1 MKQNIIICEYIST
14 GVNYIYDVLAR
25 GYEPVLLEA
34 AIVGTDEEQ
43 ALFRALREPIKA
55 KLKGRFTII
64 PEEADYDVLLSKI
77 KEYDP
82 VLVIPGSEFGVPLAT
97 RLAEDLG
104 LPGNP
109 VSRLK
114 AMTEKDSMQQALKDH
129 GLRCIRG
136 KVVTGEEEA
145 IEYYKELGSED
156 VVVKRVRGAGTQ
168 GVYICHGYDEMLDAV
183 RASFSNN
190 VREGDEAVSIMIQ
203 ERIMGTEY
211 IVNTVSCAG
220 SHRVVSVWRYDKI
233 KLANGTN
240 AYNYAM
246 AVPRL
251 EIGHS
256 ELIRYACE
264 VASAIGIQYG
274 PVHGEYMVDEKGP
287 VLIEVN
293 CRPMGGG
300 MSRKFVEE
308 IFVQHETDSALDSY
322 LDHEKFEEAK
332 RMPYKVRKHGAMKF
346 FIIPEDTEVDSA
358 PVLQIATHL
367 RSYYS
372 AAVDQIGRTST
383 LKETR
388 NLETAGGTV
397 YLLHEDEQVLRSDC
411 DLLHLLETKYPK
423 ILFQDLECTG
433 NAGRAEPNVA
443 AVIKAAKCHGAT
455 LVFSDTL
462 SSTEGA
468 TVVNAEN
475 LSDAYDSYEQGILD
489 LSRPE
494 SFADLE
500 SVIQQIYG
508 FASKI
513 RSGGKILIPESTYCN
528 LPYGMGG
535 MEILLRVAGLNIEM
549 PVYEMVSLLTASVQ

>member
-1 MKQNIIICEYIST
+1 MKRNIVICEYIST
-14 GVNYIYDVLAR
+14 GVNYIDDVLAR

-34 AIVGTDEEQ
+34 PIVGTDDDQ

-55 KLKGRFTII
+55 KLKGRYTII
-64 PEEADYDVLLSKI
+64 PEEPDYDKLLATV

-82 VLVIPGSEFGVPLAT
+82 VLVIPGNEFGVPLAT
-97 RLAEDLG
+97 RLGEDLG

-114 AMTEKDSMQQALKDH
+114 AMTEKDSMQQALREH
-129 GLRCIRG
+129 GLRSIRG
-136 KVVTGEEEA
+136 KVVTSEEEA
-145 IEYYKELGSED
+145 IEYYKELGKED

-168 GVYICHGYDEMLDAV
+168 GVYICHGYDEMLSAV
-183 RASFSNN
+183 RTSFLNN
-190 VREGDEAVSIMIQ
+190 VCDGGEPVAIMIQ

-220 SHRVVSVWRYDKI
+220 RHRVVSVWRYDKM

-240 AYNYAM
+240 AYNYAV

-251 EIGHS
+251 GIGHS
-256 ELIRYACE
+256 ALIRYACE

-274 PVHGEYMVDEKGP
+274 PVHGEYMVDEDGP

-293 CRPMGGG
+293 CRPMGAG
-300 MSRKFVEE
+300 MQRKFVES

-322 LDHEKFEEAK
+322 LDPDKFEEAK
-332 RMPYKVRKHGAMKF
+332 RVPYRVKKHAAIKL

-372 AAVDQIGRTST
+372 AIFDQIGRASS
-383 LKETR
+383 LKETK

-397 YLLHEDEQVLRSDC
+397 YLLHEDEQVLKSDC
-411 DLLHLLETKYPK
+411 ELLHLLEMKYPK
-423 ILFQDLECTG
+423 ILFQDLKRPET
-433 NAGRAEPNVA
+433 AGHVEPDVA
-443 AVIKAAKCHGAT
+443 AVIKAAGCHGAT

-462 SSTEGA
+462 TSIEGA
-468 TVVNAEN
+468 TVVDADG
-475 LSDAYDSYEQGILD
+475 LGKAYDSYEQGILD

-494 SFADLE
+494 SFADIE
-500 SVIQQIYG
+500 SVIQQIFG

-513 RSGGKILIPESTYCN
+513 RSGGRILIPESTYCN
-528 LPYGMGG
+528 LPYGMEG
-535 MEILLRVAGLNIEM
+535 MEILLRVAGLNIEL